1 MEKNIKNRSP
11 KKQNGSASTAPS
23 VKIIPLGG
31 IGEIG
36 KNMTVIEFEN
46 DIIVI
51 DAGMMFPR
59 EEMLGV
65 DYVIADTAYLQKN
78 QSKIKGIFFTHGHE
92 DHIGGVPYILQSL
105 KNVPLYG
112 STLTMA
118 LIEAK
123 LTEHPG
129 IDPEIHIVK
138 NGEKIKAGVFT
149 IEYIHVSHSID
160 DAMALAI
167 TTPIG
172 VLVHTG
178 DFKIDLTPACGEV
191 MELSR
196 FSELGKKGVLALMSD
211 STNAER
217 AGFTMSESQVG
228 ETFVNYF
235 RQAKGRVIV
244 ASFASN
250 VHRIQQVIDVAKIFN
265 RKICLSGRSMI
276 KIVNV
281 TRELGYLNVDDDM
294 LVTFDDLKKLRDNQV
309 VILTT
314 GSQGETMSGLVRMA
328 TGQHAKLN
336 IKEGDLVI
344 ISASPIPGNERGVSD
359 VINMLYR
366 KGASVINDSVDM
378 VHVSGHACQE
388 ELKLMLSLVK
398 PKFFIPVHGEY
409 RHLYKHAA
417 LAEKM
422 GIKKKNIF
430 IPEIGSVVELNRKVG
445 IQKETVA
452 SGSVLIDGLGVGDVG
467 NVVLRDRKQLSSDG
481 LFIIVVTVSGETGEL
496 LSAPDIVSRGFVY
509 MKESEDLL
517 DHARDLVT
525 RIVDDCYINGR
536 SDWSTLKSSIR
547 KEISNYLYDMTQR
560 SPMILP
566 IIIEV

>member
-1 MEKNIKNRSP
+1 M
-11 KKQNGSASTAPS
+11 PS

-36 KNMTVIEFEN
+36 KNMTIIEFGDEM
-46 DIIVI
+46 IVI

-65 DYVIADTAYLQKN
+65 DYVIADTTYLQKN
-78 QSKIKGIFFTHGHE
+78 VHKIKGVFFTHGHE
-92 DHIGGVPYILQSL
+92 DHIGGVPYIMQSL
-105 KNVPLYG
+105 QVPLYG
-112 STLTMA
+112 SALTMA

-129 IDPEIHIVK
+129 VVPEIHVVK
-138 NGEKIKAGVFT
+138 NGDKITVGAFT
-149 IEYIHVSHSID
+149 VEYIHVSHSID
-160 DAMALAI
+160 DAMALAV

-172 VLVHTG
+172 VILHTG
-178 DFKIDLTPACGEV
+178 DFKIDLTPACGEI

-196 FSELGKKGVLALMSD
+196 FAELGKKGVLALMSD

-217 AGFTMSESQVG
+217 PGFTMSESQVG

-235 RQAKGRVIV
+235 RQAKGRIIV

-250 VHRIQQVIDVAKIFN
+250 VHRLQQVIDVAKIFN
-265 RKICLSGRSMI
+265 RKICLSGRSML
-276 KIVNV
+276 KIVSV
-281 TRELGYLNVDDDM
+281 TRELGFLTVDDDM
-294 LVTFDDLKKLRDNQV
+294 LVSFDDIKKLRDNQV

-328 TGQHAKLN
+328 TGQHAKLS

-344 ISASPIPGNERGVSD
+344 ISASPIPGNERYVSD

-366 KGASVINDSVDM
+366 KGASVINDAVDM
-378 VHVSGHACQE
+378 VHVSGHACE
-388 ELKLMLSLVK
+388 GELKLMISLVK

-417 LAEKM
+417 IAEKM

-430 IPEIGSVVELNRKVG
+430 IPEIGSVIEINRKVG
-445 IQKETVA
+445 IQKETVQ

-481 LFIIVVTVSGETGEL
+481 LFIIVVTTSSETGEL
-496 LSAPDIVSRGFVY
+496 LSAPDIVSRGFIY

-517 DHARDLVT
+517 DHSRELVMD
-525 RIVDDCYINGR
+525 IVERCHKNGL
-536 SDWSTLKSSIR
+536 SDWSTLKNSIK